1 MCLAKLSRAAGEL
14 SLMIEVGADD
24 ELTFRFLIFKNKV
37 IEANDIVSRLDFKGK
52 AHRRHFPPF

>member
-1 MCLAKLSRAAGEL
+1 
-14 SLMIEVGADD
+14 MIEVGADD